1 MGPTVLVNTEIQA
14 GQQVLSA
21 LDAAGLNIRTAFWA
35 RLSEPRE
42 WRLFLITPSVDVEG
56 PRNVYS
62 RIEKILRKGHLNF
75 LVTQMTVVGPHDPI
89 AQEVRRALQPSQ
101 YGSTS
106 ALQLPNLGGSLVE
119 DAYVYRSS

>member
-14 GQQVLSA
+14 GHDVLKA
-21 LDAAGLNIRTAFWA
+21 LDAAGLNISTAFWA

-42 WRLFLITPSVDVEG
+42 WRLFLISPKVDLEG
-56 PRNVYS
+56 PRSVYS
-62 RIEKILRKGHLNF
+62 RIEKILRKGHLQF

-89 AQEVRRALQPSQ
+89 AQEVRRALRPSQ

-106 ALQLPNLGGSLVE
+106 AMTLPDLGGSLVE